1 MSAPSTSECN
11 ALRYFYPGSTARN
24 GNLVFLPP
32 GVAYLTGEDAGALLE
47 LDGVDMGRWRA
58 RYQHV
63 ELEGWAVVDDDTPL
77 EFRADRKTL
86 DISLERRADPPA
98 RVPPQGDVIQGLENV
113 DVAHI
118 ANQADGARDGYFGVG
133 IVGGKNEANQG
144 TLWRSA
150 YQLGAAFTYT
160 VGARFE
166 KSSADT
172 TKTWTTYR
180 CTRTRTGTRSRRI
193 LRTTQSGSRWR
204 WEGRRCVRSHTPTGR
219 CTCSGV
225 KITGCRRRC

>member
-58 RYQHV
+58 RYQHA

-77 EFRADRKTL
+77 EFRADRRTL

-98 RVPPQGDVIQGLENV
+98 RVPPPGDVIQGLENV
-113 DVAHI
+113 DVAHVS
-118 ANQADGARDGYFGVG
+118 NPADGARDGYFGVG

-160 VGARFE
+160 VGARFDE
-166 KSSADT
+166 IQRGHHQDVDHT
-172 TKTWTTYR
+172 TDVLALRLERVRGEYSLR
-180 CTRTRTGTRSRRI
+180 RS
-193 LRTTQSGSRWR
+193 L
-204 WEGRRCVRSHTPTGR
+204 GRGGDGRDAAACVHTP
-219 CTCSGV
+219 
-225 KITGCRRRC
+225 